1 MATVWA
7 ALLTEAAIAVVVAA
21 LLARWVRADARRRR
35 DRDRGQC
42 RQ

>member
-21 LLARWVRADARRRR
+21 LLARWVRADARRR